1 MSVPERNF
9 DGLNLSLFNNAMKN
23 NKAPPGGRRYSDEIK
38 KFAVTIQYY
47 SPKAHNFLRSIIPL
61 PAPSLI
67 KRWARLVDCEP
78 GFITE
83 ALDILKSEILDQ
95 PEKKDC
101 CLVFDAMAIR
111 KQTLWDAK
119 QDEFVAFV
127 NCRAQ
132 IEAPETMASEALVF
146 ALVGLRSH
154 WKCPIAYFLIDK
166 LSASVQ
172 AESVLKA
179 LTLTSEAGL
188 KVWCITSDGTSANV
202 ATFKLLG

>member
-9 DGLNLSLFNNAMKN
+9 DGLNLSLLNNAMKN

-127 NCRAQ
+127 NCRA
-132 IEAPETMASEALVF
+132 AAD
-146 ALVGLRSH
+146 RSTRNH
-154 WKCPIAYFLIDK
+154 GFRGPGFCPGWIT
-166 LSASVQ
+166 
-172 AESVLKA
+172 ESLEVPHCL
-179 LTLTSEAGL
+179 
-188 KVWCITSDGTSANV
+188 
-202 ATFKLLG
+202 FPHR